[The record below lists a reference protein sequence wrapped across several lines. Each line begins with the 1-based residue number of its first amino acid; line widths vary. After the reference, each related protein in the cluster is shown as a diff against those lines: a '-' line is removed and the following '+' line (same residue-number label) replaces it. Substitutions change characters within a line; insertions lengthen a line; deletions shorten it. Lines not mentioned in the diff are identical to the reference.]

1 MYIKDLQEDDFE
13 IALKVVIVGNGAVGK
28 SSMIQKYCKG
38 IFTAEYKKT
47 IGVDF
52 LEKRICLNGEDIRLM
67 LWDTAGQEEFDC
79 ITRAYYRGAQA
90 CVLAFSCVD
99 RESFK
104 CVPKWKKKV
113 EEECGNIPMVLVMT
127 KLDLLYRAEVDSFEV
142 EKLSRQLG
150 IRLIKTSVK
159 ENINVHKVFCHLASQ
174 HLDEINSWSSDPPL
188 IQIGG
193 GGFNGFSQS
202 TFLSSY
208 ASNWELEQKEKKKK
222 KKKLQ
227 KKVNFVNQSYI
238 NCDTKAFFLT
248 PIKMKNVIPKEKLD
262 FRSVCKVL

>member
-1 MYIKDLQEDDFE
+1 M
-13 IALKVVIVGNGAVGK
+13 
-28 SSMIQKYCKG
+28 SSL
-38 IFTAEYKKT
+38 
-47 IGVDF
+47 D
-52 LEKRICLNGEDIRLM
+52 GEDIRLM

-159 ENINVHKVFCHLASQ
+159 ENINVHKVKCQVSGQ
-174 HLDEINSWSSDPPL
+174 C
-188 IQIGG
+188 
-193 GGFNGFSQS
+193 
-202 TFLSSY
+202 
-208 ASNWELEQKEKKKK
+208 
-222 KKKLQ
+222 
-227 KKVNFVNQSYI
+227 KVQGVS
-238 NCDTKAFFLT
+238 C
-248 PIKMKNVIPKEKLD
+248 M
-262 FRSVCKVL
+262 CKVLVQGVRRTCRVQVLGVRCECKVQV

>member
-1 MYIKDLQEDDFE
+1 MYLKDLQEDDFE

-28 SSMIQKYCKG
+28 SSMIQKYCRG
-38 IFTAEYKKT
+38 IFTTEYKKT

-52 LEKRICLNGEDIRLM
+52 LEKRICLNGEDMRLM

-104 CVPKWKKKV
+104 SVGKWKRKV

-127 KLDLLYRAEVDSFEV
+127 KMDLLYRAEVDSFEV
-142 EKLSRQLG
+142 EKLSRNLG
-150 IRLIKTSVK
+150 IRLVKTSVK
-159 ENINVHKVFCHLASQ
+159 ENLNVHKVFYHLANE
-174 HLDEINSWSSDPPL
+174 HLDEINQWSNDPPL

-193 GGFNGFSQS
+193 GGFNGFSQ
-202 TFLSSY
+202 TGFLSSY
-208 ASNWELEQKEKKKK
+208 GSNWELEQEKKKK
-222 KKKLQ
+222 QKLK
-227 KKVNFVNQSYI
+227 KKVNFCNSSYI
-238 NCDTKAFFLT
+238 NHCDTKSFFLT
-248 PIKMKNVIPKEKLD
+248 PLKKKTEAHKDKID
-262 FRSVCKVL
+262 FKSICRML